1 MENEEIDLIE
11 VMAKLWHRKKTIM
24 YIALFFLVGGLVLA
38 FFLPRKYTA
47 QCTLGLEMEDRTTRI
62 SVEGM
67 SPFQSMPMGDMRNT
81 RIVSPAMYPDIFFS
95 VPFQKE
101 LIYSPLYIDERGDT
115 VTFYNYLVSG
125 PERLA
130 LVADPSQ
137 VEQLTE
143 EESKCLAYLKDAF
156 SVKVNNKDGNLKI
169 TLDPARSETFGLSDE
184 SGTGYAADIHCAVSY
199 RQSSGCSRFC
209 RGTLYGGEKR
219 LEKKQ
224 QALVQFREKHPDR
237 TSVQLETEEKILT
250 NDYELFF
257 GLYSDIVK
265 QREKAKIQVKEDMPG
280 TDGNRTCRRTD
291 RSFLNHSVH

>member
-11 VMAKLWHRKKTIM
+11 VMAKLWHRKRTIM

-130 LVADPSQ
+130 LVTDPSQ

-169 TLDPARSETFGLSDE
+169 TLDLPDPETFGLSTNRA
-184 SGTGYAADIHCAVSY
+184 SGYAADIHCAVSY
-199 RQSSGCSRFC
+199 RQSSGLLSILLEERY
-209 RGTLYGGEKR
+209 TEVKNE

-265 QREKAKIQVKEDMPG
+265 QREKAKS
-280 TDGNRTCRRTD
+280 R
-291 RSFLNHSVH
+291 